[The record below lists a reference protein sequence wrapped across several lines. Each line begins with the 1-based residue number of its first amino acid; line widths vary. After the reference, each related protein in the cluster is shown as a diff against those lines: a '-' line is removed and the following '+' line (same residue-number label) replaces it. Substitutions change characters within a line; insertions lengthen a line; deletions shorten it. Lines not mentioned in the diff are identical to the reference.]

1 MQRYLVSY
9 KTSNGGFGYFGCNTN
24 HWSEISSLLEE
35 RKLHHGG
42 QKMFVVSISPVNTD
56 LPPTTAP
63 RNSTEFRVTNITTGA
78 VHRFDYRSEADSFYD
93 ASVAEHGEI
102 YGYELSTL
110 VKRHDPPEM
119 LGVTP

>member
-1 MQRYLVSY
+1 MPYLVHY
-9 KTSNGGFGYFGCNTN
+9 RFNGGYGQFPCKTN
-24 HWSEISSLLEE
+24 HWSEISSTLKRLGSEKHDGEDLL
-35 RKLHHGG
+35 
-42 QKMFVVSISPVNTD
+42 VISISPYNTD
-56 LPPTTAP
+56 PPPTTAP
-63 RNSTEFRVTNITTGA
+63 RDSTEFRVTNITTGA

>member
-1 MQRYLVSY
+1 MPYLVSY
-9 KTSNGGFGYFGCNTN
+9 KTPSSTGYFVCKTN
-24 HWSEISSLLEE
+24 YWDEILSNIEE
-35 RKLHHGG
+35 VKAEDKCKR
-42 QKMFVVSISPVNTD
+42 VVVLSISPVDTD
-56 LPPTTAP
+56 PPPPIAP
-63 RNSTEFRVTNITTGA
+63 RDFTEFRVTNTTTGA

-102 YGYELSTL
+102 YGYELSIL